1 MSADTFT
8 APTAPPRDREGTESH
23 EPARRGLRL
32 PASLRLNRATIA
44 VSLLVLVA
52 ITVYLRTR
60 GLHFYLWVDEG
71 LSVGIASHPLS
82 QIPSLLRQDGSPP
95 LYYLILHVWM
105 ALRGRSEVSTHE
117 LSLLFAVLTIPASYW
132 AATSLFDR
140 RTGLIAAV
148 LAAGAPYLTIY
159 AQETR
164 MYALMALLSVIVAGS
179 FVHCFVYRRRRYLPV
194 FSVSLAA
201 ALYTHNWGLFLGVM
215 CAVGFLWCVYALPPA
230 ERRGLWREGLIGFG
244 VVALLFAPWLPNLIY
259 QAQHTGAP
267 WDLPP
272 VIWSLTSG
280 SYYLVGGRGAAMT
293 LLLGGGVGLAAV
305 GILPALVGRRVL
317 PIARGL
323 DPEAARLRLGAQ
335 SLLILGL
342 GTVLFAWA
350 YSKVTP
356 AWAPRYFAAIV
367 GPLLLLFALGLSRG
381 RRLALFALAM
391 TACFWLLDPVTHN
404 KDVKSNVASVAHQ
417 IKPYLNSD
425 AVVLSTQPEQVPT
438 ISYYLPQVRHYASPL
453 GPTPDPHV
461 VDWRDA
467 LTKMERPTVHKVL
480 IPLIASLHAGQQVLF
495 VIPLNFPK
503 TPTYMK
509 MINRATQGWSKYLNN
524 DPRLR
529 YVTTSYDKYNKTG
542 QPVQAYLY
550 DVVR

>member
-8 APTAPPRDREGTESH
+8 APTAPPRDREGTE
-23 EPARRGLRL
+23 ARETPRRRLRL
-32 PASLRLNRATIA
+32 PASLRLSRTTIA
-44 VSLLVLVA
+44 VSLLALVA

-105 ALRGRSEVSTHE
+105 SLRGRSEVSTHE

-132 AATSLFDR
+132 AGASLFGR

-148 LAAGAPYLTIY
+148 LAAGAPYLTTY
-159 AQETR
+159 GQETR

-179 FVHCFVYRRRRYLPV
+179 FVHSFVYHRRRYLPV

-201 ALYTHNWGLFLGVM
+201 ALYTHNWGLFLGLF
-215 CAVGFLWCVYALPPA
+215 CAAGFLWCVYATPSA
-230 ERRGLWREGLIGFG
+230 ERGRCWRDGLIGFG

-272 VIWSLTSG
+272 VLWSLTTAP
-280 SYYLVGGRGAAMT
+280 YFLVGGRGVAMT

-305 GILPALVGRRVL
+305 GILPALVGRRVV
-317 PIARGL
+317 PIAGDL
-323 DPEAARLRLGAQ
+323 DPEAARLRLSAQ

-350 YSKVTP
+350 YSKITP
-356 AWAPRYFAAIV
+356 AWAPRYFAAVV
-367 GPLLLLFALGLSRG
+367 GPLLLLFALGLSRA
-381 RRLALFALAM
+381 RRLGMVALAFC
-391 TACFWLLDPVTHN
+391 ACFWLLDPVTHHR
-404 KDVKSNVASVAHQ
+404 DSKSNVASVAHQ
-417 IKPYLNSD
+417 IKPYLRSD
-425 AVVLSTQPEQVPT
+425 VIVLSTQPEQVPT
-438 ISYYLPQVRHYASPL
+438 ISYYLPQVRQFATPL
-453 GPTPDPHV
+453 GRTPDPHV

-467 LTKMERPTVHKVL
+467 LAKMERPTVHRVL
-480 IPLIASLHAGQQVLF
+480 IPLVATLHVGEQVLF
-495 VIPLNFPK
+495 VIPLHFPK
-503 TPTYMK
+503 APTYMK
-509 MINRATQGWSKYLNN
+509 MINRASAGWSVYLNN
-524 DPRLR
+524 SPRLH
-529 YVTTSYDKYNKTG
+529 YVTTAYYQYNKTG